1 MGERI
6 SMKGKSILEIIIV
19 FVLTSLLSWWLGAQ
33 FAQSTL
39 DREVQRWISGAIF
52 IVISLTI
59 MALTRRPWREYGLT
73 LKDWRLSVDIG
84 MTGYVARFIP
94 VGAVFALILLGT
106 SYQTWLGGVI
116 TFVAEIAGIWLLLTM
131 LKRQD
136 AKDPEGEVRR
146 SKVKNNVVL
155 LGGLLLLPIG
165 LSIVTGRSTL
175 LVTSTVL
182 WQLIV
187 SGFGEEIRYR
197 GYYQSRV
204 NQEFGKPY
212 QIVGIRFGL
221 GLIVSSILFGLVH
234 AFNTF
239 NPLIGQYA
247 LAWPWALWTLVG
259 GFFFGLLRE
268 KTDDVVACTIAHGGL
283 DAVGEG
289 LAIVMGL
296 TL

>member
-1 MGERI
+1 
-6 SMKGKSILEIIIV
+6 
-19 FVLTSLLSWWLGAQ
+19 
-33 FAQSTL
+33 
-39 DREVQRWISGAIF
+39 
-52 IVISLTI
+52 

-73 LKDWRLSVDIG
+73 LKDWRLSFDMG
-84 MTGYVARFIP
+84 MTGYVARLVP
-94 VGAVFALILLGT
+94 MGVLLAVILLGET
-106 SYQTWLGGVI
+106 YRSWLGGAIV
-116 TFVAEIAGIWLLLTM
+116 FVAEIAGIWLLLTM

-136 AKDPEGEVRR
+136 AKDPSGSVRR
-146 SKVKNNVVL
+146 SKVKNNVIL
-155 LGGLLLLPIG
+155 LGGLLLLPIV
-165 LSIVTGRSTL
+165 LSIVTGSATL

-204 NQEFGKPY
+204 NQEFGQPY
-212 QIVGIRFGL
+212 QIMGVRFGP

-234 AFNTF
+234 ATQSF
-239 NPLIGQYA
+239 NPLLGQYDF
-247 LAWPWALWTLVG
+247 AWPWALFTLAG

-296 TL
+296 AL

>member
-1 MGERI
+1 
-6 SMKGKSILEIIIV
+6 MKGKSILEVLIV
-19 FVLTSLLSWWLGAQ
+19 FGLTSLLSWWLGAQ
-33 FAQSTL
+33 LQSL
-39 DREVQRWISGAIF
+39 DFELRRWLGGFIF
-52 IVISLTI
+52 IALSLII
-59 MALTRRPWREYGLT
+59 MALTRRPWHEYGLT
-73 LKDWRLSVDIG
+73 LKDWRLSFDVG
-84 MTGYVARFIP
+84 MVGYVARLVPLGVLF
-94 VGAVFALILLGT
+94 AVILLGE
-106 SYQTWLGGVI
+106 SYRSWLGGAIV
-116 TFVAEIAGIWLLLTM
+116 FVAEIAGIWLLVTM
-131 LKRQD
+131 LTRQE
-136 AKDPEGEVRR
+136 AKDPSGDARR
-146 SKVKNNVVL
+146 SKVKKNIIL
-155 LGGLLLLPIG
+155 LGGLLLLPSV
-165 LSIVTGRSTL
+165 LSIIMGRATL

-204 NQEFGKPY
+204 NQEFGRPY
-212 QIVGIRFGL
+212 QLMGIRFGP

-239 NPLIGQYA
+239 NPLLGQYDF
-247 LAWPWALWTLVG
+247 AWPWALFTLAG

-268 KTDDVVACTIAHGGL
+268 KTGDVTACTIAHGGL

>member
-1 MGERI
+1 
-6 SMKGKSILEIIIV
+6 MKGKSILEVIIV
-19 FVLTSLLSWWLGAQ
+19 FALMSLVAWWLN
-33 FAQSTL
+33 
-39 DREVQRWISGAIF
+39 VQLQPLGFELRRWLGGLIF
-52 IVISLTI
+52 IALSLII

-73 LKDWRLSVDIG
+73 LKDWRLSFDIG
-84 MTGYVARFIP
+84 MTGYVARFVP
-94 VGAVFALILLGT
+94 VGVLFAVVLLGE
-106 SYQTWLGGVI
+106 SYRSWLGGAIV
-116 TFVAEIAGIWLLLTM
+116 FVAEVAGIWLLLTM
-131 LKRQD
+131 LRRQE
-136 AKDPEGEVRR
+136 AKDPSGDVRR
-146 SKVKNNVVL
+146 SKVRNNVIL
-155 LGGLLLLPIG
+155 LGGLLLLPIA
-165 LSIVTGRSTL
+165 LSIFTGRSTL

-212 QIVGIRFGL
+212 QLMGIRFGP

-239 NPLIGQYA
+239 NPLIGLYD
-247 LAWPWALWTLVG
+247 LAWPWALFTVAG

-268 KTDDVVACTIAHGGL
+268 KTDDVTACTIAHGGL

-289 LAIVMGL
+289 LAIVMGVML
-296 TL
+296 

>member
-1 MGERI
+1 
-6 SMKGKSILEIIIV
+6 MKGKSILEIIVV

-39 DREVQRWISGAIF
+39 DREVQRWLSGAIF

-59 MALTRRPWREYGLT
+59 MALTRRPWHEYGLT
-73 LKDWRLSVDIG
+73 LKDWRASFDSG

-94 VGAVFALILLGT
+94 VGAVFALVLLKLNYTDWFGGAIL
-106 SYQTWLGGVI
+106 
-116 TFVAEIAGIWLLLTM
+116 FVAEIAGIWLLLTM

-136 AKDPEGEVRR
+136 AQDPSGEVRR

-165 LSIVTGRSTL
+165 LSIVTGRAML

-197 GYYQSRV
+197 SYYQSRV
-204 NQEFGKPY
+204 NQEFNKPY
-212 QIVGIRFGL
+212 QIMGIRFGP
-221 GLIVSSILFGLVH
+221 GLIVSSILFGLAH

-247 LAWPWALWTLVG
+247 LAWPWALFTVAG

-268 KTDDVVACTIAHGGL
+268 KTDDVVACSIAHGGL

-296 TL
+296 GL

>member
-1 MGERI
+1 
-6 SMKGKSILEIIIV
+6 MKGKSIVEVVIV
-19 FVLTSLLSWWLGAQ
+19 FVLMSLFSWWLNAQ
-33 FAQSTL
+33 LQSL
-39 DREVQRWISGAIF
+39 DFEARRWTGGAIF
-52 IVISLTI
+52 IALSLII
-59 MALTRRPWREYGLT
+59 MALTQRPWREYGLT
-73 LKDWRLSVDIG
+73 LKDWRLSFDIG
-84 MTGYVARFIP
+84 MTGYVARFVPI
-94 VGAVFALILLGT
+94 GAVFVLALLGE
-106 SYQTWLGGVI
+106 SYRSWLGGVLLFI
-116 TFVAEIAGIWLLLTM
+116 AEALGIWLMLTM

-136 AKDPEGEVRR
+136 ANDPMGDVRR
-146 SKVKNNVVL
+146 SKVKNNLIL
-155 LGGLLLLPIG
+155 LGGLLLLPIVLG
-165 LSIVTGRSTL
+165 VVLNRSPLT
-175 LVTSTVL
+175 VTSTVL

-212 QIVGIRFGL
+212 QIMGVRFGP

-239 NPLIGQYA
+239 NPLIGQYDF
-247 LAWPWALWTLVG
+247 AWPWSLFTLAG

-268 KTDDVVACTIAHGGL
+268 KTDDVAACTIAHGGL

>member
-1 MGERI
+1 
-6 SMKGKSILEIIIV
+6 MKGKSILEVVVV
-19 FVLTSLLSWWLGAQ
+19 FVLMSLLTWWLNAQ
-33 FAQSTL
+33 LQPLGFEA
-39 DREVQRWISGAIF
+39 RRWLGGFIF
-52 IVISLTI
+52 ITLSLII

-73 LKDWRLSVDIG
+73 LKDWRLSFDIG
-84 MTGYVARFIP
+84 MMGYVVRFVP
-94 VGAVFALILLGT
+94 MGVLFAVILLGET
-106 SYQTWLGGVI
+106 YRSWLGGAI
-116 TFVAEIAGIWLLLTM
+116 LFVAEAIGIWLLLTM

-136 AKDPEGEVRR
+136 AKDPSGARR
-146 SKVKNNVVL
+146 RLRAKNNVIL
-155 LGGLLLLPIG
+155 LGGLLLLPIV
-165 LSIVTGRSTL
+165 LSIVTGSAPL

-212 QIVGIRFGL
+212 QIVGIFFGP

-239 NPLIGQYA
+239 NPLIGQYD
-247 LAWPWALWTLVG
+247 LAWPWALFTLAG

-296 TL
+296 NL

>member
-1 MGERI
+1 
-6 SMKGKSILEIIIV
+6 MKGKSILEVSIV

-33 FAQSTL
+33 LQAL
-39 DREVQRWISGAIF
+39 DFEARRWIGGFIF
-52 IVISLTI
+52 IVISLII

-73 LKDWRLSVDIG
+73 LKDWRLSFDIG
-84 MTGYVARFIP
+84 MTGYVARFVP
-94 VGAVFALILLGT
+94 VGAVFAVVLLGE
-106 SYQTWLGGVI
+106 SYRSWLGGTI

-136 AKDPEGEVRR
+136 AKDPSGDVRR
-146 SKVKNNVVL
+146 SKVKKNSIL
-155 LGGLLLLPIG
+155 LGGLLLLPIA
-165 LSIVTGRSTL
+165 LSLFMGRATL

-204 NQEFGKPY
+204 NQEFGRPY
-212 QIVGIRFGL
+212 QLMGIRFGP

-239 NPLIGQYA
+239 NPLIGQYDF
-247 LAWPWALWTLVG
+247 AWPWALFTLAG

-268 KTDDVVACTIAHGGL
+268 KTGDVTACTIAHGGL

-296 TL
+296 AL